1 MRRPLT
7 MTQLNRLPEDDWR
20 TTLGEVVGLTVWIDV
35 VAGARPYPDRATL
48 LSLAER
54 EVLALRPEQ
63 VRAALADHPRIGAA
77 TAPGSQ
83 AAGEQS
89 GVDSA
94 DAALLERLRAGN
106 LAYEARFG
114 LIYLVCAAGRTG
126 PEMLAD
132 LTERLDNEP
141 DAEILVT
148 RRELAAIARKRLER
162 MVIP

>member
-1 MRRPLT
+1 MRQPVT
-7 MTQLNRLPEDDWR
+7 MTQLRQLSEDDWR
-20 TTLGEVVGLTVWIDV
+20 AALGEVVGLAEWID
-35 VAGARPYPDRATL
+35 AIAAARPYADRAAL

-77 TAPGSQ
+77 TVPGSQ
-83 AAGEQS
+83 SAGEQS
-89 GVDSA
+89 GVDPA
-94 DAALLERLRAGN
+94 DAALRDRLRAGN

-114 LIYLVCAAGRTG
+114 LIYLVCAAGRSG
-126 PEMLAD
+126 PELLAD
-132 LTERLDNEP
+132 LTARLDNDP

-162 MVIP
+162 MVIR